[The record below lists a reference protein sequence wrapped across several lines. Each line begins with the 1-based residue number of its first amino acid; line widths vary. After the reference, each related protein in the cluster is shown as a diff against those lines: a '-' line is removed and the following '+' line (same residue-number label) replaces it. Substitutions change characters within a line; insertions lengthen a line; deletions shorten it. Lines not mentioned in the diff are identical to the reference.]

1 MFSVF
6 FVFDPMQLFK
16 LLFKANHGTP
26 FFFLKLE
33 SLLFAKLN
41 FLLLDLKLIWPEMS
55 VSLGE

>member
-26 FFFLKLE
+26 FFFFKVRIFIVCKVKLPVIG
-33 SLLFAKLN
+33 FKT
-41 FLLLDLKLIWPEMS
+41 DLA
-55 VSLGE
+55 